1 MDYSYFPLL
10 VVVAFGFSES
20 DYFIYTLLPGFV
32 FSDLLDVEVK
42 AKKSHV
48 AFNAFL
54 KLVN

>member
-10 VVVAFGFSES
+10 VVVAFGFCES
-20 DYFIYTLLPGFV
+20 DYFIYTLLSGFV
-32 FSDLLDVEVK
+32 FSDFLDVEGK